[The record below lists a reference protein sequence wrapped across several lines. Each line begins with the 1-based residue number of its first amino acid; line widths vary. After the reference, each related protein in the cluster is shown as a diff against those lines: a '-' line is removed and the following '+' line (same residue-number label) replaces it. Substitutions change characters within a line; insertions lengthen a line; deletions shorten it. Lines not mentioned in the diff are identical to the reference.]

1 MFNHLI
7 NIHWDKWKV
16 GYLVNS
22 IQKGTLLSLAYSLY
36 TNSECNRMKDKL
48 MYLFIQEYLIFD
60 VYNIHTGSNEYTNV
74 FQQIKINT
82 YLSMNKQ
89 YMKGV
94 HAMKCGIVRSEFE
107 LSHTITFTFGQIP
120 LEKVWTPYPPSYGLN
135 STPTALLERCFD
147 IK

>member
-1 MFNHLI
+1 
-7 NIHWDKWKV
+7 
-16 GYLVNS
+16 
-22 IQKGTLLSLAYSLY
+22 
-36 TNSECNRMKDKL
+36 MKDKL

-89 YMKGV
+89 YMKGL

-107 LSHTITFTFGQIP
+107 LQSRYYIHFWTNTLGKGMNP
-120 LEKVWTPYPPSYGLN
+120 LTLPAMG
-135 STPTALLERCFD
+135 
-147 IK
+147 